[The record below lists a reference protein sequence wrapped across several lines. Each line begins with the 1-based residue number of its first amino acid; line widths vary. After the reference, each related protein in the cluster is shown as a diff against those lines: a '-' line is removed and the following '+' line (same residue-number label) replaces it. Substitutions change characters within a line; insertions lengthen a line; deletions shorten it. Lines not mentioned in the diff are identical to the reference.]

1 MHHNERTGTMRSAK
15 ALLALVVIGLAGCS
29 NTTAASHSA
38 GPAPAGHA
46 TAEPSAARAKP
57 AQARTEAGARAAA
70 ARFYRLYSGR
80 QFAASWDLLAPA
92 AKRQV
97 AKRVWIGVHGGC
109 LAAIGAGGR
118 VIRSVTV
125 FGDAAIVTH
134 QLTGA
139 QARHR
144 IARDIFNYADGR
156 WGYSPADLSVY
167 LHGSIA
173 ADISAAKA
181 AGLCSGRKNATL

>member
-1 MHHNERTGTMRSAK
+1 MRSAK
-15 ALLALVVIGLAGCS
+15 ALLALVAIGLAGCS
-29 NTTAASHSA
+29 STTAASHSA
-38 GPAPAGHA
+38 GAAPVGHA
-46 TAEPSAARAKP
+46 TAVPAPALAKP

-70 ARFYRLYSGR
+70 ARFYRLYSDR
-80 QFAASWDLLAPA
+80 HFAASWDLLAPA

-109 LAAIGAGGR
+109 LAAIGTSAR

-139 QARHR
+139 HARHC
-144 IARDIFNYADGR
+144 ITRDIFNYADGR
-156 WGYSPADLSVY
+156 WGYSPADLGVY
-167 LHGSIA
+167 RHGSIA

-181 AGLCSGRKNATL
+181 AGLCSGRRNATL

>member
-1 MHHNERTGTMRSAK
+1 MRSAK
-15 ALLALVVIGLAGCS
+15 VLLALVAISLAACS
-29 NTTAASHSA
+29 NAPSGSPSTGAVPAEHAAA
-38 GPAPAGHA
+38 A
-46 TAEPSAARAKP
+46 PSAAHAAAKP
-57 AQARTEAGARAAA
+57 AQARTQAGARAAA
-70 ARFYRLYSGR
+70 WRFYRLYFGG

-97 AKRVWIGVHGGC
+97 PKRVWTGVHGGC
-109 LAAIGAGGR
+109 QAGIAARFMVIG
-118 VIRSVTV
+118 SVTV

-134 QLTGA
+134 KVTGTH
-139 QARHR
+139 ARRR
-144 IARDIFNYADGR
+144 IARDIFNYANGR

-167 LHGSIA
+167 RHGSVA

>member
-1 MHHNERTGTMRSAK
+1 MRSAK
-15 ALLALVVIGLAGCS
+15 ALLALVGIGLLGCS
-29 NTTAASHSA
+29 NATAASHSA

-139 QARHR
+139 HARHR
-144 IARDIFNYADGR
+144 IARDIFNYRWPLGLLAGR
-156 WGYSPADLSVY
+156 PERLPARVNRGRHLGCE
-167 LHGSIA
+167 GSRPVFR
-173 ADISAAKA
+173 SEE
-181 AGLCSGRKNATL
+181 RNAMTCAITKRSR